1 MDKSE
6 RVEQPS
12 HDLTGGTLRSG
23 LASIGALIAAALL
36 IALIWQVSLSNK
48 ARDEALARE
57 QRSYDL
63 LVIIRGL
70 DAAMARSEAA
80 LGRFVISGE
89 KRTGALYYDQWRLA
103 GANLKRLAS
112 LTAQD
117 PRQAALVRALEAAYQ
132 VRGREL
138 ADPATRATYRQGWQ
152 ALSQFND
159 AGKATSIQ
167 RIASLLERIAAN
179 ERASLGQL
187 SVEAARRVAWSNR
200 LARLMSVAGLLLV
213 VSAIALGW
221 LTISAIAERQ
231 RARRTADR
239 ESDRAAEL
247 ERAVDARTSEL
258 REANVALLHEAET
271 RAAAEAQLRQVQKM
285 EAVGQLTGGIAH
297 DFNNMLAVV
306 VGGLDLARRRLDGQ
320 GGEVARHIDNAMDGA
335 TRAAALTKRLLAFA
349 RAEPLLPESVTPA
362 RLILGMSDLIDR
374 TLGER
379 IMVDIEAPD
388 APWQAWC
395 DPHQLE
401 NAIVNLAVNARDAM
415 DGEGRLTITSDH
427 VTLSDGEVGEA
438 PAGEYVRISVSDQ
451 GCGMAQDVIDRVFE
465 PFFTT
470 KPVGKG
476 TGLGLSQVF
485 GFARQSGGDVAI
497 RSRVGVG
504 TTVAIYLPRATAS
517 AVPAAPTMLRSD
529 PAAGDQPQRASTLL
543 VVEDDARVRIATIE
557 ALEELGHDPIACASG
572 EEALAVL
579 DERDDID
586 LVITDVV
593 MPGMTG
599 PQLMTEIEARNPA
612 MRILFVTGYV
622 GDAGDA
628 AQFRGREVLRKPFT
642 VVALADA
649 LSNALNRP
657 IQPDKAAA

>member
-1 MDKSE
+1 M
-6 RVEQPS
+6 
-12 HDLTGGTLRSG
+12 
-23 LASIGALIAAALL
+23 GALIAAALL
-36 IALIWQVSLSNK
+36 IALIWQVSLSNR
-48 ARDEALARE
+48 ARDDALARE

-80 LGRFVISGE
+80 LGRFVISG
-89 KRTGALYYDQWRLA
+89 KKPTGAIYYDQWRLA
-103 GANLKRLAS
+103 GANLKRLAR

-117 PRQAALVRALEAAYQ
+117 PRQAPLVRALEQAYRI
-132 VRGREL
+132 RGREL

-159 AGKATSIQ
+159 AGNAGSIQ
-167 RIASLLERIAAN
+167 RISRLLERLAAN

-187 SVEAARRVAWSNR
+187 SSEAAERVAWSNR
-200 LARLMSVAGLLLV
+200 LAKLMSVAGLLLIA
-213 VSAIALGW
+213 SAIVLGW
-221 LTISAIAERQ
+221 LTIGAIGDRQ
-231 RARRTADR
+231 RARRAADR
-239 ESDRAAEL
+239 ESDRAADL
-247 ERAVDARTSEL
+247 ERAVNARTREL
-258 REANVALLHEAET
+258 REANAALLREAET

-306 VGGLDLARRRLDGQ
+306 VGGLDLARRRLDDGS
-320 GGEVARHIDNAMDGA
+320 GEVARHIDNAMDGA

-349 RAEPLLPESVTPA
+349 RSEPLLPENVSPA
-362 RLILGMSDLIDR
+362 RLIAGMSDLIDR

-379 IMVDIEAPD
+379 IAVDVQAPA

-415 DGEGRLTITSDH
+415 NGEGRLTIAADH
-427 VTLSDGEVGEA
+427 VSLSNGEVGEA
-438 PAGEYVRISVSDQ
+438 PAGEYVRIAVTDQ

-497 RSRVGVG
+497 RSRVGIG
-504 TTVAIYLPRATAS
+504 TTVAIYLPRALAATEP
-517 AVPAAPTMLRSD
+517 AVQPTPLAIAPQDR
-529 PAAGDQPQRASTLL
+529 PQRCSTLL

-557 ALEELGHDPIACASG
+557 ALEELGHLPIACASG

-579 DERDDID
+579 AERDDID

-599 PQLMTEIEARNPA
+599 PQLMAEIEARNPG

-628 AQFRGREVLRKPFT
+628 AQFQGRDVLRKPFT
-642 VVALADA
+642 VAALADA
-649 LSNALNRP
+649 LANALGRP